1 MKIVCVSDTHSRHE
15 LVAVPDGDV
24 LIHAGDCTGR
34 GSEEDLVALDRWFS
48 RQPHRHKILIAGN
61 HDRLFES
68 EPARARELITAA
80 TYLEDSGTVIDGLN
94 FWGSP
99 WTPTFFDWH
108 FMRERGA
115 PMAEVWE
122 CIPASTDVLITH
134 GPPMG
139 VLDEVPRGP
148 NEVEHTGCA
157 DLMAAVLRVR
167 PKIHIFGHIHEGYG
181 TSEIDGT
188 LFINAS
194 SLDERYRPVNPP
206 IVFEIS

>member
-34 GSEEDLVALDRWFS
+34 GSGEDLVALDRWFS

-181 TSEIDGT
+181 TNEIDGT